1 MIWSIQA
8 LRFVAALMV
17 VYVHA
22 APTALAVTG
31 SLGLP
36 PGLVA
41 VGFAGVDIFFVISGF
56 IIAKAA
62 TGRTAAEFLTARLIR
77 ILPLY
82 LVFASQQAIF
92 AGLAGRPFGWR
103 EAIATF
109 LFWPATDRMTSPA
122 LDVGWTLAFEMLF
135 YAAAALVLTQRR
147 GIVPLTYVA
156 VGAWAVAFTLR
167 PAGPVFQ
174 FLGNPLIL
182 EFMAGVV
189 IAQLPRLCRAA
200 SALGFGAIVLGATL
214 LMAAGTC
221 GVIPPMGEVSDF
233 LIGEHNLTRVLVLGL
248 PAALIVYGTVQIEMR
263 EGLWS
268 YLGDVSYALYLSHY
282 GVLKVLTTIWLWLP
296 SASPS
301 VAAVIAV
308 GTTASIL
315 FAWRVHELLEKPML
329 TALRWRQQT
338 GAAQA
343 RLAG

>member
-1 MIWSIQA
+1 MCTLPQRRSRSRDPWACRRA
-8 LRFVAALMV
+8 LSRS
-17 VYVHA
+17 
-22 APTALAVTG
+22 G
-31 SLGLP
+31 SP
-36 PGLVA
+36 A
-41 VGFAGVDIFFVISGF
+41 STIFFVISGF

-174 FLGNPLIL
+174 FWATRYSWSSWPVSSSPSCRDY
-182 EFMAGVV
+182 AGPP
-189 IAQLPRLCRAA
+189 QPWA
-200 SALGFGAIVLGATL
+200 SAQSCSAPHCLW
-214 LMAAGTC
+214 
-221 GVIPPMGEVSDF
+221 PP
-233 LIGEHNLTRVLVLGL
+233 
-248 PAALIVYGTVQIEMR
+248 
-263 EGLWS
+263 
-268 YLGDVSYALYLSHY
+268 
-282 GVLKVLTTIWLWLP
+282 
-296 SASPS
+296 
-301 VAAVIAV
+301 
-308 GTTASIL
+308 
-315 FAWRVHELLEKPML
+315 
-329 TALRWRQQT
+329 
-338 GAAQA
+338 
-343 RLAG
+343 